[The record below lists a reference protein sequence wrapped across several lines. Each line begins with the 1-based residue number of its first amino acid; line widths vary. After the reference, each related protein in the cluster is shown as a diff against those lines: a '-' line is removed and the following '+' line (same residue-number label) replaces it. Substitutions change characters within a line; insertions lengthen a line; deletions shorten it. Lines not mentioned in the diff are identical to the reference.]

1 MKDYAHGTKQRNY
14 GKLWR
19 TVATVGVVLLVLTT
33 FAVRLV
39 YSQALQPVSASQ
51 HTVLLTVESGASV
64 REIGQN
70 LEKSGLIRK
79 SWAFEWYIR
88 NSNIRDKLQA
98 GTYYFRPNQGVREI
112 VEAMT
117 QGKIATNL
125 FTILPGQRLD
135 QLRGALIT
143 NGGFSA
149 ADVDEALKP
158 ENFADHP
165 ALTDKPSGANLEGYL
180 YPESFQKTATTKP
193 STILKQSLDQMQ
205 KHLTPDIREAFVKQG
220 LTVHQGVT
228 LASIVEQEVSKP
240 EDRKIVAQVFLTRM
254 KQGMPLQS
262 DVTVIYGALKAGQP
276 PRLDFDSDYNTFLHP
291 GLPPGPISN
300 VSDSSLRA
308 VAFPSDT
315 DYIFFVAGD
324 DGKTYFAHTQADHE
338 KNVELYCKKLCQQ

>member
-1 MKDYAHGTKQRNY
+1 MKYYAIGEKQRHY
-14 GKLWR
+14 GKVWR
-19 TVATVGVVLLVLTT
+19 MAAVIGVALLLVATFT
-33 FAVRLV
+33 VRV
-39 YSQALQPVSASQ
+39 IYDRSLQPVSASQ
-51 HTVLLTVESGASV
+51 HSVLITVESGASV

-70 LEKSGLIRK
+70 LEKAGLVRT

-88 NSNIRDKLQA
+88 NSNVRDKLQA
-98 GTYYFRPNQGVREI
+98 GTYYFRPNQGVKEI

-135 QLRGALIT
+135 QVRAALVN

-149 ADVDEALKP
+149 SDVDEALKP

-165 ALTDKPSGANLEGYL
+165 ALTDKPSAANLEGYL
-180 YPESFQKTATTKP
+180 YPESFQKTGNTKP
-193 STILKQSLDQMQ
+193 ATVLKQSLDEMQ

-228 LASIVEQEVSKP
+228 LASIVEQEVSNKD
-240 EDRKIVAQVFLTRM
+240 DRKIVAQVFLTRL

-276 PRLDFDSDYNTFLHP
+276 PKLDYDSDYNTFLHP

-300 VSDSSLRA
+300 VSESSLQA

-324 DGKTYFAHTQADHE
+324 DGKTYFAHTQAEHE